1 MNSQGGITGAERL
14 HKSKLLKKLLKE
26 QKSAGRIYGAIC
38 SSTAVLHRQGLLKDK
53 KVTAHPLVISK
64 LYNEVVDGSEV
75 VIDGKLITS
84 RGLATAIDFA
94 LAIVS
99 KLFGH
104 ARARS
109 VAEGLVFEYPR
120 S

>member
-1 MNSQGGITGAERL
+1 MNDA
-14 HKSKLLKKLLKE
+14 K
-26 QKSAGRIYGAIC
+26 
-38 SSTAVLHRQGLLKDK
+38 
-53 KVTAHPLVISK
+53 
-64 LYNEVVDGSEV
+64 V

-84 RGLATAIDFA
+84 RGLATVTDFA
-94 LAIVS
+94 LAIVG

>member
-1 MNSQGGITGAERL
+1 MSFVCETQ
-14 HKSKLLKKLLKE
+14 
-26 QKSAGRIYGAIC
+26 
-38 SSTAVLHRQGLLKDK
+38 DK
-53 KVTAHPLVISK
+53 RATAHPSVINK
-64 LYNEVVDGSEV
+64 LAKEATNGAKV

-84 RGLATAIDFA
+84 RGLATVADFA
-94 LAIVS
+94 LAIVG

-104 ARARS
+104 GRARS